1 MKHVVILIYAAAVV
15 IGTGSCAL
23 LGYFAARSRRR
34 DLGLCFTFFLA
45 YTLDIFSSITLQY
58 IAVNVPSFALA
69 AGSPVRLL
77 PMLIH
82 FFLMFSIL
90 MFLVSY
96 VRPSLSRVPAVA
108 AATLSLAC
116 WMYDARYPRNY
127 AGREIAGIP
136 VVDLVFF
143 SVIAL
148 SLCVGYAAFRSGR
161 LSHPWISPHFFAIL
175 AVFFPFIVN
184 DDLRWFETE
193 LRFSPIMYSLLS
205 ILLIRYLFAH
215 YLREYYLSR
224 GDILALGNDASP
236 SVGFF
241 DRFGVTGREREVAL
255 LVLRGY
261 GNGKIAEELCV
272 SVATVK
278 SHVYSLFKK
287 TGVSSRFEL
296 MHLAKNHTEV

>member
-15 IGTGSCAL
+15 IGTGSCVL
-23 LGYFAARSRRR
+23 LGYFAAQSRRR

-58 IAVNVPSFALA
+58 VAVNVPSFTLSS
-69 AGSPVRLL
+69 GSPIRLL

-90 MFLVSY
+90 MFTVSY
-96 VRPSLSRVPAVA
+96 VRPSLSRVSAVT

-116 WMYDARYPRNY
+116 WIYDARYPRNY
-127 AGREIAGIP
+127 TGLEFAGIP
-136 VVDLVFF
+136 IVDLVFF
-143 SVIAL
+143 SVIVF
-148 SLCVGYAAFRSGR
+148 SVCVVYISFRSR
-161 LSHPWISPHFFAIL
+161 KSRYPWLSRYFFVIL
-175 AVFFPFIVN
+175 AVFFPLIVN
-184 DDLRWFETE
+184 DDLRWFDTD

-205 ILLIRYLFAH
+205 ILLIRYIFAH
-215 YLREYYLSR
+215 YLREYYLSQ
-224 GDILALGNDASP
+224 GDICVLGNNAPP

-287 TGVSSRFEL
+287 TGISSRFEL